1 MLTDPIAD
9 MLTRIRNAQ
18 SRSKVEVAMP
28 SSRNKKD
35 IAQVLL
41 SEGFINNFV
50 VEGEDTPKPTLR
62 LTLKYV
68 QGKPVIKKMV
78 RTSKPGRRVYH
89 GSKKLQ
95 KVLGGYGIAIV
106 STPEGVMTDHQ
117 ARKKGIGG
125 EVWCTVY

>member
-1 MLTDPIAD
+1 MLTDPISD

-18 SRSKVEVAMP
+18 SRSKAEVTMP
-28 SSRNKKD
+28 SSRNKRD

-41 SEGFINNFV
+41 NEGFINNFI
-50 VEGEDTPKPTLR
+50 VEGQDTPKPTLR
-62 LTLKYV
+62 IALKYF
-68 QGKPVIKKMV
+68 QGKPVIKKVV
-78 RTSKPGRRVYH
+78 RASKPGRRIYH
-89 GSKKLQ
+89 SSAKLQ

-106 STPEGVMTDHQ
+106 STSEGVMTDHQ

>member
-1 MLTDPIAD
+1 MLTDPISD

-18 SRSKVEVAMP
+18 SRAKPEVAMP

-41 SEGFINNFV
+41 KEGFIHNFI
-50 VEGEDTPKPTLR
+50 VEKEDTPKPTLR
-62 LTLKYV
+62 ITLKYV
-68 QGKPVIKKMV
+68 QGKPVIKKVV
-78 RTSKPGRRVYH
+78 RSSKPGRRIYQ

-95 KVLGGYGIAIV
+95 KVLGGYGIAII

-117 ARKKGIGG
+117 ARKRGIGG

>member
-18 SRSKVEVAMP
+18 SRAKLEVAVP

-41 SEGFINNFV
+41 NEGFINNFL
-50 VEGEDTPKPTLR
+50 EEKEEENKPVLR
-62 LTLKYV
+62 IALKYF
-68 QGKPVIKKMV
+68 QGKPVIKKIM
-78 RTSKPGRRVYH
+78 RHSKPGRRVYC

-106 STPEGVMTDHQ
+106 STSEGVMTDYQ

-125 EVWCTVY
+125 EIWCTVY